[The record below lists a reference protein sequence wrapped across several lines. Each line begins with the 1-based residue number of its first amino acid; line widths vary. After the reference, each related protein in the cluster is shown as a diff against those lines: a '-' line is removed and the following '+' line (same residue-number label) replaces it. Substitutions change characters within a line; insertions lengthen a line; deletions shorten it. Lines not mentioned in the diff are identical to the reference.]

1 MKRLILSSLSASLLC
16 AVPALAQSQGVTDPT
31 PRLREKQKH
40 TAVQTKTMQYCLD
53 GKPVTEKQVQ
63 AINLYNQSIP
73 LINSGDWAQAMSLLQ
88 RAVELDPSRVEALA
102 GLGKCQAHL
111 NLIDQAL
118 ATLHKSTE
126 VGPGYSVTWLEYG
139 SALEGCGRIDEAI
152 AAYTQF
158 VTRFPTD
165 AQVTEVSAL
174 LNDLKKEVSAQT
186 TAKDSGSASGNDYF
200 VNATAKGFTRWA
212 TDKMPLKVYI
222 APAVGL
228 TGYRPAF
235 GKALSGAFDRWK
247 AASDNQFSF
256 SFVQA
261 ATDADIDC
269 KFTDDIT
276 KVHSLAEHGDTVSE
290 ITPRGILHAS
300 ITILTVEDPNDQDK
314 LTDNLMYGICLH
326 ELGHALGVRGHSLN
340 PSDVMF
346 FCVPTGDRQFD
357 LSARDIA
364 TVHHI
369 YNTDIG
375 IANAQLIGESDAVT
389 LNNDGVALMAQGN
402 MGEAITKFEAS
413 LGLSHENNPAKHN
426 LCMALNNQG
435 IGLCKQ
441 TKYDQAE
448 PILKRASELVDSNDT
463 NRASIVKN
471 YVLLLTLMHKN
482 SEAEKWQ
489 MSLAQTQTP
498 QK

>member
-1 MKRLILSSLSASLLC
+1 MKRLALCSISVSLLC
-16 AVPALAQSQGVTDPT
+16 ALPAVAQTHETQAHSSV
-31 PRLREKQKH
+31 R
-40 TAVQTKTMQYCLD
+40 TKTMQYCLD

-88 RAVELDPSRVEALA
+88 RAVELDPHRIEALT

-111 NLIDQAL
+111 NMIDQAL
-118 ATLHKSTE
+118 ATLHKATE
-126 VGPGYSVTWLEYG
+126 VGPGYSFTWLEYG
-139 SALEGCGRIDEAI
+139 SALEGWGRLDGAI

-158 VTRFPTD
+158 ISRFPAD
-165 AQVTEVSAL
+165 AQVPEVSAL
-174 LNDLKKEVSAQT
+174 LSDLKKEVSAQT
-186 TAKDSGSASGNDYF
+186 AAKDSGSTSGSDYF

-212 TDKMPLKVYI
+212 PDKMPLKVYI

-235 GKALSGAFDRWK
+235 GKALYAAFDRWK
-247 AASDNQFSF
+247 DASDNLFSF
-256 SFVQA
+256 TFVQSPA
-261 ATDADIDC
+261 DADIDC
-269 KFTDDIT
+269 KFTDDIS

-290 ITPRGILHAS
+290 ITPKGLEHAA

-340 PSDVMF
+340 PTDVMF
-346 FCVPTGDRQFD
+346 FCVPTGDRRFD
-357 LSARDIA
+357 LSSRDIA

-369 YNTDIG
+369 YSTDIR
-375 IANAQLIGESDAVT
+375 IANAVLIGESDAVS
-389 LNNDGVALMAQGN
+389 LNNDGVELLSKGN
-402 MGEAITKFEAS
+402 IDEAISKFETS
-413 LGLSHENNPAKHN
+413 LSLSHENNPARHN

-435 IGLCKQ
+435 IALCKE

-448 PILKRASELVDSNDT
+448 PILKRASELVANDDSN
-463 NRASIVKN
+463 RMSIVKN

-482 SEAEKWQ
+482 SEADKWQ
-489 MSLAQTQTP
+489 TTLAQTETP
-498 QK
+498 HK